1 MKKLSTRIMIGYI
14 NATLIL
20 VASIVFFTYQ
30 TIKTNYYNSSIKEL
44 ATLNKS
50 LQMLFVEDLKEMQ
63 KEINETQ
70 AFQSNLNEPKKLD
83 SLNTN
88 NIFSTQ
94 KYSNLSEIIVKIAN
108 KLNTRITIVNE
119 EGFVY
124 FDSKENPLK
133 MENHLNRPEIYSAIN
148 VNYGQSTRYSNT
160 LKKEMLYVAYPIRI
174 DNNTR
179 YILRTSFLLKNID
192 NLLTELII
200 EISKISL
207 IIILLSM
214 FAVLAFTRK
223 VVKPLNQL
231 SFASR
236 KIASGDFDLNLKI
249 KGYKE
254 IIELTDNFNAMTR
267 KLKKSFEK
275 VNLQKER
282 LNALISNLSEGI
294 VVINTKNEITLF
306 NSSFQKIVKNNDL
319 TRKRILEI
327 IDNEQFLEFLDNL
340 KNNSLNSNTLQ
351 LKIEDNYFLVSG
363 SFIDI
368 KEEVILVFTD
378 ISEIQKLQ
386 IFKKDLVANASHE
399 LRTPLT
405 AIKGF
410 IETLEEESEGD
421 IKYYAQ
427 IINRHT
433 DRLINLVSDLLTLS
447 ELENFNNILD
457 KNSINLSN
465 LINKVIVIFENK
477 LKTKNISITFNID
490 DKIEC
495 KCDEFRIEQVV
506 INLIDNAIK
515 YNENGQKLIINLE
528 AINQNQISSK
538 FDKEIINEINRLK
551 LFESNELILLQFI
564 DFGNGIPDADKKRV
578 FERFYT
584 VDKSRAR
591 QLGGTG
597 LGLSIVKHIINLHN
611 GIIFVENNVPKGSIF
626 NIILPK

>member
-20 VASIVFFTYQ
+20 VTSIVFFTYQ

-50 LQMLFVEDLKEMQ
+50 LQMLFVEDLKGLQ
-63 KEINETQ
+63 KEIEQKEFKDQLTIDTI
-70 AFQSNLNEPKKLD
+70 SLD
-83 SLNTN
+83 
-88 NIFSTQ
+88 NIFLTS
-94 KYSNLSEIIVKIAN
+94 KYVNLSEKIIKIAN
-108 KLNTRITIVNE
+108 KLNTRITIVDEN
-119 EGFVY
+119 GFVY
-124 FDSKENPLK
+124 FDSKEHPSK
-133 MENHLNRPEIYSAIN
+133 MENHLNRPEIFSAIN

-174 DNNTR
+174 NEKTR

-192 NLLTELII
+192 NLLRELII

-207 IIILLSM
+207 IIIILSM

-267 KLKKSFEK
+267 KLKKSFDK
-275 VNLQKER
+275 VNIQKER

-319 TRKRILEI
+319 TRKKIFEI
-327 IDNEQFLEFLDNL
+327 IENVHFLDFLNNL
-340 KNNSLNSNTLQ
+340 KSSGNLNLTNNTLQ

-465 LINKVIVIFENK
+465 LIIKIIVIFENK
-477 LKTKNISITFNID
+477 LKSKNITISVNID
-490 DKIEC
+490 NQIEC
-495 KCDEFRIEQVV
+495 KCDEFRIEQVI

-515 YNENGQKLIINLE
+515 YNDIGQKLIINVE
-528 AINQNQISSK
+528 IINQNQIYNK
-538 FDKEIINEINRLK
+538 FDVENINEIKNLNMS
-551 LFESNELILLQFI
+551 ESITDFILLQFI

-611 GIIFVENNVPKGSIF
+611 GIIFVENNKPKGSIF

>member
-63 KEINETQ
+63 KEINEIQ

-477 LKTKNISITFNID
+477 LKTKNISINLNID
-490 DKIEC
+490 NQIEC

-551 LFESNELILLQFI
+551 LFESNELLLLQFI

-611 GIIFVENNVPKGSIF
+611 GIIFVENNLPKGSIF